1 MKQSAV
7 FLMNNILDRIHEDYK
22 EIFLGNLEK
31 RVVDKNPQV
40 CC

>member
-1 MKQSAV
+1 MNDYCETKRGS
-7 FLMNNILDRIHEDYK
+7 LMNNILDRIYEDYK

-31 RVVDKNPQV
+31 KV